1 MVLHT
6 KDEQILVTSMGAAA
20 AWVPRGDASEGDAN
34 AGHRRSGWNLFSCP
48 VRAQNWRA

>member
-6 KDEQILVTSMGAAA
+6 KDEQILVTSTGDAGA
-20 AWVPRGDASEGDAN
+20 WEPRGDASKGDAN
-34 AGHRRSGWNLFSCP
+34 AGHPRWGWNLFSCL